1 MKKIIL
7 GVFSSIVFLS
17 GLFATTSFAASGSD
31 TLPSGIRTSD
41 IGNRIEEYYK
51 EHEETAAGMM
61 VAVFDGD
68 EIFYE
73 GYYGMQNKEEG
84 LPVNSDTVMEWGS
97 ISKLLVWVSAMQLHE
112 QGLIDFDTDIREYL
126 PEGFLRRLQYDD
138 KITMINLMNH
148 DAGFQESLMEMQFT
162 DINGVLSLEEYL
174 RVAEPY
180 QIFRPGEVVAYSNWS
195 TSLAA
200 YIVELVSGMPYV
212 DYVHANIFEPLGMNL
227 SALAP
232 DLSDNAEVRKRWENL
247 NYYNADGSFLSDA
260 KLHITCFP
268 SGMCTSTLTDLTT
281 FCQAFITRDTRLMS
295 ADSFEEFLTPTKY
308 YGDNAYIRNAHGM
321 WALEFGVVTLGHG
334 GNTSGSS
341 SYLLFADNGI
351 GYVVM
356 TNQPNEQE
364 FNWNMPELVYGTYEG
379 DERLANVEMNGVVI
393 NSRTVFEGPLKV
405 IKMAFIL
412 PLSSAKNTAPLS
424 SFFAVQNGDN
434 IDIETQ
440 DYIKADMFSLCA
452 EILVVALY
460 AITVICSAIMLLIGL
475 VRRIIKK
482 PGKNSFHKWNI
493 LTAAVNILSLVPL
506 CVLIFSVASL
516 TGMYHIGKYR
526 VISGSIILI
535 MIAWVSL
542 LIFKFTHKEK
552 SDGKASGFINL
563 MTVIGIISCIA
574 FSVVEQTFMF
584 WRL

>member
-1 MKKIIL
+1 MEKFIA
-7 GVFSSIVFLS
+7 GVISSIVLMT
-17 GLFATTSFAASGSD
+17 GLFATASFAASD
-31 TLPSGIRTSD
+31 RDMLPSGIRTSD
-41 IGNRIEEYYK
+41 IGNRIEGYYE
-51 EHEETAAGMM
+51 EHEDTAAGMM
-61 VAVFDGD
+61 VAIFDGD
-68 EIFYE
+68 EIFYQ
-73 GYYGMQNKEEG
+73 GYFGMQNKEEG
-84 LPVNSDTVMEWGS
+84 IPVNFDTVMEWGS
-97 ISKLLVWVSAMQLHE
+97 ISKLLVWVSVMQLHE

-126 PEGFLRRLQYDD
+126 PEGFFRRLKYDD

-148 DAGFQESLMEMQFT
+148 DAGFQESVMEMQYR
-162 DINGVLSLEEYL
+162 DIKGVLSLEKYL

-200 YIVELVSGMPYV
+200 YIVELVSGMPYT
-212 DYVHANIFEPLGMNL
+212 DYVHANIFEKLGMNL

-232 DLSDNAEVRKRWENL
+232 DLSDNVEVRKRWENL
-247 NYYNADGSFLSDA
+247 NYYNADGSFKTDA
-260 KLHITCFP
+260 KLYITCFP

-308 YGDNAYIRNAHGM
+308 YGDNAYIRNAHGL
-321 WALEFGVVTLGHG
+321 WATEFGVITLGHG
-334 GNTSGSS
+334 GNTNGSS
-341 SYLLFADNGI
+341 GYLLFSDNGI

-356 TNQPNEQE
+356 TNQSNEQE
-364 FNWNMPELVYGTYEG
+364 FNWNMPELVYGTYDG
-379 DERLANVEMNGVVI
+379 NERLANVEMNSVVI
-393 NSRTVFEGPLKV
+393 NARTVFKGPLKV
-405 IKMAFIL
+405 IKMAYIL
-412 PLSSAKNTAPLS
+412 SLSSAKNMDSIS

-434 IDIETQ
+434 IEIATQ

-460 AITVICSAIMLLIGL
+460 AITVIWSAIALLIGL

-482 PGKNSFHKWNI
+482 PSKNAFHKWNV
-493 LTAAVNILSLVPL
+493 LTSAVNVLSFVVL
-506 CVLIFSVASL
+506 CVIIFSVASL
-516 TGMYHIGKYR
+516 TGMYHIGVYR
-526 VISGSIILI
+526 AISGSIILI

-542 LIFKFTHKEK
+542 LIYKFTHNDK
-552 SDGKASGFINL
+552 SDAKASGFINL
-563 MTVIGIISCIA
+563 MTAIGIISCIA